1 MGGLHRA
8 VWHIGTTGVGQTV
21 EVASSSPFGEAYNG
35 IGISMQWEGPWPWG
49 LDTKGPGPG
58 YTVDLLGDLV
68 GLVPIATLSSFFDKW
83 GH

>member
-1 MGGLHRA
+1 
-8 VWHIGTTGVGQTV
+8 
-21 EVASSSPFGEAYNG
+21 
-35 IGISMQWEGPWPWG
+35 MQWEGPWPWG

-68 GLVPIATLSSFFDKW
+68 GLVPIATLSAFFEKW